1 MNGSFSSKGNNFDS
15 RCLHILML
23 RVSCMKIKQQDPLL
37 VFNNSTSGAHTAKF
51 MGYFELEE
59 QVGSFVMQ
67 LAHFEFTQ
75 FCYLER
81 LSTSFGM
88 ELFKL
93 DFDELDL

>member
-15 RCLHILML
+15 RCLHILTL
-23 RVSCMKIKQQDPLL
+23 RESCIKIKHQDPLL
-37 VFNNSTSGAHTAKF
+37 VFNSSASGAHTAKF

-59 QVGSFVMQ
+59 QVGSFVMRW
-67 LAHFEFTQ
+67 AHFEFTL
-75 FCYLER
+75 FDYLER

-88 ELFKL
+88 ELLKL